1 MLSNGVTTRNGTLT
15 VTLTK
20 LPDLQAALLS
30 GASVMVVHWI
40 VMAAP
45 GPVRPG
51 TRFFWASMV
60 ESVST
65 LLPRVQDPG
74 LHG

>member
-40 VMAAP
+40 VMAA
-45 GPVRPG
+45 
-51 TRFFWASMV
+51 T
-60 ESVST
+60 
-65 LLPRVQDPG
+65 D
-74 LHG
+74 